1 MKKETTTFGL
11 DPERVQR
18 LFDIGRDVENVGGKL
33 SRNQRKAEILRRRL
47 SEALPLDES
56 QIDMLPAI
64 LGQLCHTIGL
74 LAGETILALLQNPST
89 DISIIERTKRYGK
102 DLSARAESSAEHE
115 VATTIYYAAIASAL
129 AYHDLKITKFSYK
142 KLLLCKD

>member
-142 KLLLCKD
+142 KLVLCKD